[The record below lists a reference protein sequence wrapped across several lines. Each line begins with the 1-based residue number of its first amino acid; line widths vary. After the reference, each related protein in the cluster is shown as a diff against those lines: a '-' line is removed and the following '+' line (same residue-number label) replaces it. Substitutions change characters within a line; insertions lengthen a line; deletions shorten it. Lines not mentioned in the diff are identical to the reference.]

1 MITAADASTTTAL
14 IVLAVVGVVVVY
26 LWTALALAAVF
37 RKSGEP
43 SWKAWVPF
51 LNEAVLFQLGG
62 YSGWLVLLYLI
73 PGLGALAVWVV
84 RILAC
89 HRIGSSFGFG
99 VGMTVVSALFLPIW
113 ASIVGFGPAR
123 WVGIDRAP
131 RRGEGDVL
139 ASTIPPR
146 PPAPARQQP
155 FPDIADHTE
164 PAMGGRSVSPYA
176 ARAASGEWTS
186 GPRSVASST
195 GWAGFDLYAVS
206 ELTGE
211 VTGAVAGAPRPISA
225 VPAPVAPAPQSDVP
239 PPVTRVPAGPVP
251 PPPGAVREP
260 WAPARSPMPESDAFA
275 ETSGPVSAIVGAPVA
290 GGPLSA
296 RSSVS
301 AQSRLPEVP
310 EDPLEATVIA
320 RRRRTIWSL
329 VLPTGE
335 AVAIGSDV
343 VIVGRRPAADP
354 DRAGAQ
360 LIAVNEETVSK
371 THARL
376 ELRDEV
382 WYITDLGSTNG
393 VLLAT
398 MLGTDV
404 EASPGVEVEA
414 GEQFLLGDARLRLVR
429 SGE

>member
-1 MITAADASTTTAL
+1 MTTAADASNTTAL
-14 IVLAVVGVVVVY
+14 IVLAAVGVVVLY

-37 RKSGEP
+37 RKSGEE

-51 LNEAVLFQLGG
+51 LNEAVLFRLGG
-62 YSGWLVLLYLI
+62 YSGWLVALYLV

-89 HRIGSSFGFG
+89 HRLGASFGFG

-131 RRGEGDVL
+131 RRGEGEAH

-164 PAMGGRSVSPYA
+164 PAMGRSASPFPA
-176 ARAASGEWTS
+176 ARAATGEWTPQSRS
-186 GPRSVASST
+186 GGGSM
-195 GWAGFDLYAVS
+195 GWAGFDLDAVS

-211 VTGAVAGAPRPISA
+211 VTGAIAGAPRPISA
-225 VPAPVAPAPQSDVP
+225 VPAPPEPGQSGAVP
-239 PPVTRVPAGPVP
+239 PPVMRVPATLA

-260 WAPARSPMPESDAFA
+260 WAPARSPMPEADAFA
-275 ETSGPVSAIVGAPVA
+275 ETSGAVSAIVGAPVA
-290 GGPLSA
+290 GGPRSA

-301 AQSRLPEVP
+301 AQSRRPEVP
-310 EDPLEATVIA
+310 EDPIEATVIA
-320 RRRRTIWSL
+320 RRRRTVWSL

-335 AVAIGSDV
+335 PVAIGSDV

-376 ELRDEV
+376 ELRDDV

-404 EASPGVEVEA
+404 EAAPGVEIEA